1 MINISSIK
9 VFRFSIGGYGSTNFN
24 FELQG
29 NVASYCADQFDTRFG
44 VRHNKEIS
52 ATEVSE
58 FQIKLNELQILQWE
72 SRYDSDVLDGTQ
84 WELEMVYNDSVK
96 KRSYGS
102 NSFPHAT
109 GNSVYP
115 SPVFKKLLKVITE
128 LIHEPSFFSDEFLS
142 N

>member
-1 MINISSIK
+1 MATIDSIK
-9 VFRFSIGGYGSTNFN
+9 EFRFSIGGYGSSNFY

-29 NVASYCADQFDTRFG
+29 NKASFCADQFDTRFG
-44 VRHNKEIS
+44 VKHNKEIS
-52 ATEVSE
+52 PTEMSE
-58 FQIKLNELQILQWE
+58 FQDKLNELKILQWKR
-72 SRYDSDVLDGTQ
+72 RYDSDVLDGKQ
-84 WELEMVYNDSVK
+84 WEYEMVYNGSIN

-102 NSFPHAT
+102 NSFPDAT

-128 LIHEPSFFSDEFLS
+128 LIQEPSFFSDEFLS